1 MARKPR
7 GSTPPTSRHKPEDG
21 RRRSGRAH
29 RNRLVVQ
36 FTAATLAGVAVIFS
50 LSRVPFLSEHVV
62 YPYTKF
68 ITASSRAVLRLM
80 GQDVGGEGL
89 MIVGRNFSILV
100 QNVCNGLEVTAIFL
114 ATVLAFPT
122 TWRNKLIGV
131 ALGFPAIFLINVAR
145 IAVLY
150 ILGFQIPN
158 IFETVHR
165 YYAQAL
171 VIILTLAVWLLW
183 ATVFTEYG
191 AKARNRVST

>member
-1 MARKPR
+1 MARESR
-7 GSTPPTSRHKPEDG
+7 GSTPPTSRHKPEGG
-21 RRRSGRAH
+21 RRRPDRAL

-36 FTAATLAGVAVIFS
+36 FTAATLAGVAVIFA

-68 ITASSRAVLRLM
+68 ITASSRAALRLM
-80 GQDVGGEGL
+80 GQDVEGDGL

-100 QNVCNGLEVTAIFL
+100 QNICNGLEVTAIFL

-145 IAVLY
+145 IAILY
-150 ILGFQIPN
+150 ILGFQIPD

>member
-1 MARKPR
+1 
-7 GSTPPTSRHKPEDG
+7 
-21 RRRSGRAH
+21 
-29 RNRLVVQ
+29 
-36 FTAATLAGVAVIFS
+36 
-50 LSRVPFLSEHVV
+50 
-62 YPYTKF
+62 
-68 ITASSRAVLRLM
+68 
-80 GQDVGGEGL
+80 

-122 TWRNKLIGV
+122 HWRNKLIGV

-171 VIILTLAVWLLW
+171 VIILTLSVWLLW

-191 AKARNRVST
+191 SKARNRVST